1 MGPCPRAP
9 PLPLPSRA
17 NSPCALLPL
26 RPRRGDKGCCAH
38 HTAAPKLLMGGTAQG
53 TAAQRGR
60 ASSDDIPRDRGS
72 AQELLRLSA
81 RAMGAIGWIFGD
93 PASSES
99 AAGPVLTRV
108 SSKEVVPEG
117 IPGTNGDYKSVLSCQ
132 SHRQGAQV
140 RGVSWSINYYLR
152 PNMPMA
158 A

>member
-1 MGPCPRAP
+1 VGPCPRAP

-72 AQELLRLSA
+72 AQELLRLNA

-99 AAGPVLTRV
+99 ASGPVLTRV
-108 SSKEVVPEG
+108 SSKYRKAFLVQMATINPYYPASHIGKGHKCVVF
-117 IPGTNGDYKSVLSCQ
+117 PG
-132 SHRQGAQV
+132 R
-140 RGVSWSINYYLR
+140 
-152 PNMPMA
+152 
-158 A
+158 